1 MPHRDEPLLERQ
13 LHLVGQLEQPHVVRD
28 GRAFL
33 AHLFREGVL
42 RQVALVDQALHSER
56 DLYGVEILALD
67 ILHEGHGV
75 QVLVV
80 HLADIGREA
89 RQVGALRRTPAA
101 FAADDDIFPVAGFLD
116 RDGLDDPQLADR
128 VGQFVERLL
137 VELRTRLRGVGSDL
151 RDVDLGHLAH
161 RRELGVDGVGAEYG
175 VQSAP

>member
-1 MPHRDEPLLERQ
+1 M
-13 LHLVGQLEQPHVVRD
+13 
-28 GRAFL
+28 
-33 AHLFREGVL
+33 
-42 RQVALVDQALHSER
+42 
-56 DLYGVEILALD
+56 
-67 ILHEGHGV
+67 

-137 VELRTRLRGVGSDL
+137 VELRTRLRGVGNDL

-161 RRELGVDGVGAEYG
+161 RLELGVDGVGAEYG